1 MSALIHDLRLARRM
15 LVKNPLFT
23 AVVVITLALG
33 IGLNTAVF
41 SAIDALLLRPLP
53 GVRAPDE
60 LVQVYR
66 SWPGDMKYGSNSVP
80 HYYDLRAR
88 SGDVFSG
95 VAVWDFEAMNLSSAA
110 GRPERVLG
118 MMVSANFF
126 SLLGV
131 TPARGRT
138 FVPQEDSGRGAHPV
152 AVISYPTWKRLFGGD
167 SAVVGKTLILNG
179 TSYSIVGVAPQ
190 AFKGIIPVITP
201 TLWVPLMQY
210 DQVRLGQ
217 RSTFDVR
224 GNNNMNVIARLKPGV
239 GLKAASDRM
248 NQVVAQLRT
257 EYPDDYKENG
267 ITLVPQS
274 QAGIHPMF
282 KSAEVGISSVV
293 MAVVAIL
300 LLVACVNVA
309 NLFLARARDR
319 AREMAVRLS
328 LGATRGALIR
338 QLLTESLVFAGVSAL
353 AGLGVAVWAIHLGN
367 QISVPYDIDFRADLR
382 LSPTVLAFTIAIS
395 LATGV
400 LFGIAPALQATHPSL
415 IPALKGEAPAGASRS
430 RISSGLVVAQMALSI
445 VLLVCAGLFLRN
457 LKAATAA
464 DKGFVS
470 DHLLITEVDPGLQG
484 YDRARTEDFYRRLT
498 ERLGAIPGVR
508 AVGFAEY
515 VPLGFS
521 ENDSFVTIPGYV
533 PSGKEFMSVQN
544 NAVAPGYFEAM
555 GIPILKGRGFAA
567 QDDSAGR
574 AVVVV
579 NQRFVDHYLA
589 GKDPI
594 GQTVHSRGKDHTI
607 IGVVPTGKYLRLGE
621 DPTAFMYF
629 AQAQHWDAG
638 MTVHVRTTGD
648 PTAFIPV
655 LRAEVAALDPTL
667 PLSNV
672 RSMES
677 HLGIALLPARLS
689 GAVLGIFGILG
700 LVLAAVGI
708 YGVMAY
714 SVAQR
719 TREIGIR
726 MAIGAAA
733 GDVVRLVMRQGMAL
747 VLAGTAIGL
756 AGAVA
761 ASRLIRGILY
771 GSGANDPLTFVA
783 VPLVLMGVA
792 MLATWIPARRA
803 SAMDP
808 LLALRQE

>member
-1 MSALIHDLRLARRM
+1 MSALTHDLRLARRM
-15 LVKNPLFT
+15 LVKNPVFT
-23 AVVVITLALG
+23 AVVIITLALG

-41 SAIDALLLRPLP
+41 SAIDALLLRPLQ
-53 GVRAPDE
+53 GVRAPGE

-80 HYYDLRAR
+80 HYFDVRER

-95 VAVWDFEAMNLSSAA
+95 VALWDYEAMSLSSA

-118 MMVSANFF
+118 QMVSANFF

-131 TPARGRT
+131 TPVRGRT

-152 AVISYPTWKRLFGGD
+152 AIISYPTWKRLYGGD
-167 SAVVGKTLILNG
+167 SAIVGKSLLLNG
-179 TSYSIVGVAPQ
+179 TSYSIIGIAPE
-190 AFKGIIPVITP
+190 AFKGINQVITP
-201 TLWVPLMQY
+201 ALWVPLMQY

-217 RSTFDVR
+217 RSNFDSR
-224 GNNNMNVIARLKPGV
+224 GNNSMNIIARLKSGV
-239 GLKAASDRM
+239 SLKAANDRM
-248 NQVVAQLRT
+248 NQLVAQLRT
-257 EYPDDYKENG
+257 EHPDDYKENS

-274 QAGIHPMF
+274 EAGVHPMF

-353 AGLGVAVWAIHLGN
+353 VGLGVAVWAIHLGN
-367 QISVPYDIDFRADLR
+367 RISLPFDIDFNADLR

-395 LATGV
+395 AVTGV

-415 IPALKGEAPAGASRS
+415 IPALKGEAPAGTSRS

-445 VLLVCAGLFLRN
+445 VLLTGAGLFLRN

-470 DHLLITEVDPGLQG
+470 DHLLIAEVDPGLQG
-484 YDRARTEDFYRRLT
+484 YDRARTEEFYRRLS

-508 AVGFAEY
+508 ALGFAEM

-533 PSGKEFMSVQN
+533 PTGKEFMSVQN
-544 NAVAPGYFEAM
+544 NTVAPGYFEAM
-555 GIPILKGRGFAA
+555 GIPILKGRGFTA
-567 QDDSAGR
+567 QDDSGGR
-574 AVVVV
+574 AVIVV
-579 NQRFVDHYLA
+579 NQRFADHFLA

-594 GQTVHSRGKDHTI
+594 GQTVSSRGKDHTI
-607 IGVVPTGKYLRLGE
+607 IGVVPTGKYMRLGE
-621 DPTAFMYF
+621 DATAFMYF
-629 AQAQHWDAG
+629 VHAQHWGAG
-638 MTVHVRTTGD
+638 TIVHVRTSGD
-648 PTAFIPV
+648 PSAFIPV
-655 LRAEVAALDPTL
+655 LRSEIAALDPML

-672 RSMES
+672 RSMEN

-733 GDVVRLVMRQGMAL
+733 GDVVRLVMRQGMVL
-747 VLAGTAIGL
+747 VLAGTGVGL
-756 AGAVA
+756 VGAVA

-783 VPLVLMGVA
+783 VPLVLMGVS

-803 SAMDP
+803 AAMDP
-808 LLALRQE
+808 LRALRQE